1 MILGSRDPTKVQR
14 VVLPARD
21 LVTDTLDSETKPE
34 ATRDLW
40 AKGAI
45 VRIRPP
51 QDATDERIEAAR
63 RSWLEAGASRVFVE
77 PRPKST
83 PLPESSLVRQ
93 RRASAGVRQIVLDLV
108 EEANSEDGD
117 ALRSVIEE
125 TMDSEGI

>member
-1 MILGSRDPTKVQR
+1 MARRPMILGSRDPAKVQR

-21 LVTDTLDSETKPE
+21 LVTDTLDSEHYTG
-34 ATRDLW
+34 

-77 PRPKST
+77 PRPKSA
-83 PLPESSLVRQ
+83 PLPQKAVERQ
-93 RRASAGVRQIVLDLV
+93 RRASVGVRQIVLDLTA
-108 EEANSEDGD
+108 ESNSEDQE
-117 ALRSVIEE
+117 ALTALVAA
-125 TMDSEGI
+125 TMDEEGL